1 VPADWD
7 CSLPSDV
14 ALTLP
19 GEDVPMILLSDWAEI
34 RQAGYERSNGRP
46 VIFCSKLKKAHEY
59 LRGRGAAAGPIQEG
73 GGTEF
78 FEVHDPEGNVIEV
91 CKEP

>member
-7 CSLPSDV
+7 DRLSSDV

-19 GEDVPMILLSDWAEI
+19 GEDVPKILLSDWAEV
-34 RQAGYERSNGRP
+34 RQAGYERSNGHAML
-46 VIFCSKLKKAHEY
+46 FCTKLKKAHEY
-59 LRGRGAAAGPIQEG
+59 LRGRGATVGPIQEG

-78 FEVHDPEGNVIEV
+78 FEVQDPEGNAIEV